1 MNDRNRD
8 LVTDGLLEKA
18 LGLAEGETA
27 FPWQEELLRRFL
39 KGVIPPALDIPTGL
53 GKTAVM
59 AIWLV
64 ARAGGAKLPKRLVY
78 VVDRRAVV
86 DQATEVAIALRELV
100 DRDPAWKAR
109 LGLEGNRSLPI
120 STLRGQYVDNREWL
134 EDPSS
139 PAIVIGTVD
148 MIGSR
153 LFFEGYG
160 VSRKM
165 RPYHAG
171 LLGADTLVVLDEA
184 HLVPPFERLLQS
196 IIEGDAD
203 FRPRDEALDRVVPRF
218 KLLSLSATGR
228 AVGSDSLGLADADL
242 NHPVLTQRLGATKR
256 LVMKPISSTDDKD
269 TAVNVADQ
277 NRERKWSLSDA
288 LASEAWE
295 LAGKGVCKT
304 RVLVFCNSREVAGKA
319 RDTVEKLAKGD
330 KNAGTAPGMTQT
342 ELFVGGRR
350 VFEREQAKERLAAL
364 GFVAGSDAVLDWPT
378 FLFATSAAEV
388 GVDLDADHMV
398 CDLVAWERMIQRLG
412 RVNRRGGDNRVA
424 TVVVVVEPE
433 PKPNNK
439 KVQDAIDKKNRG
451 EDLEERERKLVDS
464 FDARVRQ
471 WKNYQAP
478 FEHLSRSNGAFDAS
492 PGALRNLRERA
503 ELDKTLKELLDDATS
518 PEPLRP
524 ALTRALVEAWS
535 MTSLKDHTGRPMIDP
550 WLRGWIDGDPQTAV
564 VWRTYLPV
572 RSGPKEPTKGE
583 IEAFFEAALPHTS
596 EILETE
602 TFRVVQWLEERAAA
616 VRKQAEERQDPT
628 THPLS
633 SALDEVVA
641 FVLSRAGDLRCSL
654 RLEDLTST
662 EEDSRSEQ
670 RKHLHKTLDG
680 ATLVVDA
687 RLGGLLRVGL
697 LDEKEDSLPQT
708 ADDGQEWLG
717 EHVTGFRIRCVDVGE
732 VVVPDS
738 SWRERLRFASDVSEE
753 GEPRRWLLVEKWRHE
768 AATEED
774 RSSAHPQLLNE
785 HQSWAEE
792 RARIL
797 ARRLRLD
804 DQYVEMLAVAACLH
818 DEGKRVRRWQRAFNA
833 PPDGLYAKTKGPIN
847 YALLDGHRHELGSI
861 PFAESNDALKSLPE
875 EVRDLALHLIASHH
889 GFGRP
894 IIGTRGCAGTP
905 PSVVEMRAR
914 DVALRFARLQR
925 RWGPWGLAWWE
936 SLLRAVD
943 QQVSRDN
950 DAVDLAQQKEVF

>member
-1 MNDRNRD
+1 VKNCNND
-8 LVTDGLLEKA
+8 LIISGLLEKA

-64 ARAGGAKLPKRLVY
+64 ARASGAKLPRRLVY

-86 DQATEVAIALRELV
+86 DQATEVAIALREFV
-100 DRDPAWKAR
+100 GNHPALKTG
-109 LGLEGNRSLPI
+109 LGLGTDRSLPI
-120 STLRGQYVDNREWL
+120 STLRGQHVDNREWL
-134 EDPSS
+134 EDPCS
-139 PAIVIGTVD
+139 PAIVVGTVD

-153 LFFEGYG
+153 LLFEGYG

-171 LLGADTLVVLDEA
+171 LLGADTLAVLDEA

-196 IIEGDAD
+196 IAERDAD
-203 FRPRDEALDRVVPRF
+203 FRPRDEALNRSVPRF

-228 AVGSDSLGLADADL
+228 DVGNESLGLTDADL
-242 NHPVLTQRLGATKR
+242 NHPVLNKRLHATKR
-256 LVMKPISSTDDKD
+256 LFMKPIGSASNGDP
-269 TAVNVADQ
+269 TANVTNQDH
-277 NRERKWSLSDA
+277 EMKWSLSDA
-288 LASEAWE
+288 LSREAWT
-295 LAGKGVCKT
+295 LAQNGARKA
-304 RVLVFCNSREVAGKA
+304 RIIVFCNSRKVAG
-319 RDTVEKLAKGD
+319 DTKIAVEKLAKGD
-330 KNAGTAPGMTQT
+330 NKAGTGSAAIST

-350 VFEREQAKERLAAL
+350 VFEREQAKERLVDL
-364 GFVAGSDAVLDWPT
+364 GFIVGSERVPDRPV

-388 GVDLDADHMV
+388 GVNLDADHMV
-398 CDLVAWERMIQRLG
+398 CDLVAWERMVQRLG
-412 RVNRRGGDNRVA
+412 RVNRRGGDNRMATIMVVA
-424 TVVVVVEPE
+424 EPE
-433 PKPNNK
+433 PKDIDQLLDKMPADRSK
-439 KVQDAIDKKNRG
+439 KEASMVEQVERARAVRRV
-451 EDLEERERKLVDS
+451 LEQLPSLDGTR
-464 FDARVRQ
+464 A
-471 WKNYQAP
+471 
-478 FEHLSRSNGAFDAS
+478 AS
-492 PGALRNLRERA
+492 PGALRDLRQRA
-503 ELDKTLKELLDDATS
+503 ESDETLRQLLDDAST
-518 PEPLRP
+518 PAPLRP
-524 ALTRALVEAWS
+524 ALTRPLVEAWS
-535 MTSLKDHTGRPMIDP
+535 MTSLKDHTGRPTIDP
-550 WLRGWIDGDPQTAV
+550 WLRGWIDDDPQTAV

-602 TFRVVQWLEERAAA
+602 TFRVVQWLEERAA
-616 VRKQAEERQDPT
+616 VMQKQAKERQEDAT
-628 THPLS
+628 TRPLPP
-633 SALDEVVA
+633 APDEVVA
-641 FVLSRAGDLRCSL
+641 FVLSRAGDLRRSL
-654 RLEDLTST
+654 RLKELTT
-662 EEDSRSEQ
+662 TDDGDSRSARQELL
-670 RKHLHKTLDG
+670 REILSG
-680 ATLVVDA
+680 ATIVVDA
-687 RLGGLLRVGL
+687 RLAGLKDGL
-697 LDEKEDSLPQT
+697 LDEKEDSLPRT

-717 EHVTGFRIRCVDVGE
+717 EHVTGFRIRCVDVDKP
-732 VVVPDS
+732 VAPDP

-804 DQYVEMLAVAACLH
+804 DQYIEMLAVAARLH
-818 DEGKRVRRWQRAFNA
+818 DEGKRARRWQRAFNA

-847 YALLDGHRHELGSI
+847 YALLDGYRHELGSI
-861 PFAESNDALKSLPE
+861 PFAESNDVLKSLPE

-894 IIGTRGCAGTP
+894 IIGTRGCADAP
-905 PSVVEMRAR
+905 PSIVEMRAR

-936 SLLRAVD
+936 ALLRAVD

-950 DAVDLAQQKEVF
+950 DIAEAARQKEVI